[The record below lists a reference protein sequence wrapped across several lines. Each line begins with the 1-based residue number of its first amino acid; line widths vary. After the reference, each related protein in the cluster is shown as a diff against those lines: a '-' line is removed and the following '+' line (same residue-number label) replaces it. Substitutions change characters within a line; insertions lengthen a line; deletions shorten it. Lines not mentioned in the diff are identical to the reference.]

1 MSGFDPTGQP
11 QQPSPDDTPQGA
23 DGWGSAKPKPTG
35 SRQLALVKRGHRYV
49 FDYTP
54 GQESEVLERLVGLAH
69 DPDCTLGMFD
79 AAVLC
84 HQLGT
89 GLSQQVDEMLR
100 N

>member
-1 MSGFDPTGQP
+1 MSGLDAHP
-11 QQPSPDDTPQGA
+11 PSPDDTPSGA
-23 DGWGSAKPKPTG
+23 GWDNMNPRAG

-54 GQESEVLERLVGLAH
+54 GQESEVLERLVHLAH
-69 DPDCTLGMFD
+69 DPDSTLSMFD

-84 HQLGT
+84 HQLGA